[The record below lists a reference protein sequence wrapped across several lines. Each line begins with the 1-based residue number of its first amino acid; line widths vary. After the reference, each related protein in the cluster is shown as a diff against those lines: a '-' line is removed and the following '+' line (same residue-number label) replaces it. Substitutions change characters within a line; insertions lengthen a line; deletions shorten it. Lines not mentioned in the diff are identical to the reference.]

1 MLKLLTD
8 VGNVQGAGT
17 VKESG
22 DAGQGAGSPMW
33 CLGPSIHMCGSIL
46 MITHDLY
53 PQGTSPYS
61 FLGP

>member
-8 VGNVQGAGT
+8 GGLSRILGQSV
-17 VKESG
+17 SG

-33 CLGPSIHMCGSIL
+33 CLGPSIHTCGSML

-53 PQGTSPYS
+53 PQDTSPYS
-61 FLGP
+61 FLEP